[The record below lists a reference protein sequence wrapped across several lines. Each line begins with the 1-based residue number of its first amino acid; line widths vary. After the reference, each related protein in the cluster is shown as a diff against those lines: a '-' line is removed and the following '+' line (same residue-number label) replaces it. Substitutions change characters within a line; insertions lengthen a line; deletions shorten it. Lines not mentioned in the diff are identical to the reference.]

1 VVLWADLVAA
11 LVIVE
16 PVLSVCVAAEVDAVD
31 SGTAMPNVRTVCDV
45 DSESDVLELELS
57 ASAVL

>member
-1 VVLWADLVAA
+1 MVLCADLVAA
-11 LVIVE
+11 LVIAE
-16 PVLSVCVAAEVDAVD
+16 LLLSVCVAAEFDAVD

-45 DSESDVLELELS
+45 DSESVALELELS